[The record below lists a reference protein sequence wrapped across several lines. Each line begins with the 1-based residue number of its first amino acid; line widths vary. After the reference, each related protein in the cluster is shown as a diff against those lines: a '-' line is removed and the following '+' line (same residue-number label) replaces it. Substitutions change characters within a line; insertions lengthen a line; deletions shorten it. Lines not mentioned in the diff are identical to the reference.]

1 MIPMKV
7 PEVKIEEVKPGIFG
21 VFLDDGYH
29 LPMLFC
35 RVQEFYESDNEE
47 FRGNKFSIWR
57 YMEWY
62 SKSRS
67 GSFSYPSDWSGF
79 NIPFEILEQCYS
91 VHVEDE
97 TPYDVVMRGI
107 IEEVNKRKLGET
119 LAYVIGVGSIED
131 DETVLEHDIC
141 HGMYYIDPEYKAK
154 TDSITESLE
163 SQHRNEFKKFRKNL
177 LSMGYHEGVIKD
189 ELQAY
194 LISSPLSSSFSKGV
208 DAGVCW
214 KIHESYRNSM
224 GLSIG

>member
-1 MIPMKV
+1 MIAMKI
-7 PEVKIEEVKPGIFG
+7 PEVKIEEVKPGIFA
-21 VFLDDGYH
+21 VFLDDEYH

-35 RVQEFYESDNEE
+35 RVQEFYESDNDE
-47 FRGNKFSIWR
+47 FRGKKFSIWR

-79 NIPFEILEQCYS
+79 NIPFEILEKCYS
-91 VHVEDE
+91 IHEEDE
-97 TPYDVVMRGI
+97 TPYDAVMRGI
-107 IEEVNKRKLGET
+107 IGEVNKRKLGES
-119 LAYVIGVGSIED
+119 LAYVIGVGSAEG
-131 DETVLEHDIC
+131 DETVLEHEIC

-154 TDSITESLE
+154 TDSITENLE
-163 SQHRNEFKKFRKNL
+163 SQYRNEFKKFRKNL

-194 LISSPLSSSFSKGV
+194 LISSPLSGSFSKGV
-208 DAGVCW
+208 DADVCW
-214 KIHESYRNSM
+214 KIHESYRNNM

>member
-1 MIPMKV
+1 MIAMKI
-7 PEVKIEEVKPGIFG
+7 PEVKIEEVKPGIFA
-21 VFLDDGYH
+21 VFLDDEYH

-35 RVQEFYESDNEE
+35 RVQEFYESDNDE
-47 FRGNKFSIWR
+47 FRGKKFSIWR

-79 NIPFEILEQCYS
+79 NIPFEILEKCYS
-91 VHVEDE
+91 IHKEDE
-97 TPYDVVMRGI
+97 TPYDAVMRGI
-107 IEEVNKRKLGET
+107 IGEVNKRKLGES
-119 LAYVIGVGSIED
+119 LAYVIGVGSTEG
-131 DETVLEHDIC
+131 DETVLEHEIC

-154 TDSITESLE
+154 TDSITENLE
-163 SQHRNEFKKFRKNL
+163 SQYRNEFKKFRKNL

-194 LISSPLSSSFSKGV
+194 LISSPLSGSFSKGV
-208 DAGVCW
+208 DADVCW
-214 KIHESYRNSM
+214 KIHESYRNNM